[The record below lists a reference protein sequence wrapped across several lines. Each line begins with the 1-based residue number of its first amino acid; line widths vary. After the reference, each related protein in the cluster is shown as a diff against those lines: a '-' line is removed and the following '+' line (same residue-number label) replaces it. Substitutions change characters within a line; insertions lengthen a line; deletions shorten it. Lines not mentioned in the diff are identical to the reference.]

1 MPGWTSPAL
10 GLPLLSV
17 AAVLVQGYHLG
28 TDDAEIYT
36 PAIKQIVDPSL
47 YPRSAEFFLAH
58 ARYGHLSSVAGHSA
72 RLLHLRADPAILL
85 WHLLG
90 VFLLVYA
97 GWRVAGTLFTS
108 RRAVWGAVAA
118 LALTLSV
125 PVAGTALVIADP
137 YLTARSFSTPFS
149 LLAVAALLRGER
161 WGLVAWLLL
170 TGYVHPQMVVYT
182 VGLLAFLL
190 FPVLSPARMPARAAA
205 VPSLLKSFSLQP
217 ATGTDHDLLYSRTF
231 FFASLWRW
239 WEYLGILL
247 PLAILAA
254 CSRAQLRGLSAAGR
268 RVCRALVA
276 FGMVSTAFW
285 LMLAASP
292 RFDSL
297 QRLQPM
303 RSFDLIYIFLFL
315 ILGGLLAEYA
325 LGARPWRWAAFFAPL
340 AAGMCAL
347 NLALYP
353 ASPHIELPGR
363 AGANRWLAAFYWVR
377 ANTPKDAFF
386 ALDPRYL
393 ELPGEDEHGFRAV
406 AERGRLADFY
416 KDSGVATM
424 FPELGEKWA
433 RDERALGGWN
443 GFDRDAFARLH
454 RQTGADWVVLE
465 RAVPGLACPY
475 GQSGIL
481 VCRIGNSPEMGK
493 DKTDADR

>member
-1 MPGWTSPAL
+1 MSQDAS
-10 GLPLLSV
+10 LSRPFFGVLTLAV

-36 PAIKQIVDPSL
+36 PAIKQIVDPAL
-47 YPRSAEFFLAH
+47 YPARAEFFLAH
-58 ARYGHLSSVAGHSA
+58 ARYGHLSWVVGHFA
-72 RLLHLRADPAILL
+72 RLLHLAADPAILL

-97 GWRVAGTLFTS
+97 GWRLASTLFTS
-108 RRAVWGAVAA
+108 PRAAWGATAA
-118 LALTLSV
+118 LAFTLSV

-149 LLAVAALLRGER
+149 LLAVAAVLRGER
-161 WGLVAWLLL
+161 WAALPWLLL
-170 TGYVHPQMVVYT
+170 TAYVHPQMVVYT
-182 VGLLAFLL
+182 VGLIGFLL
-190 FPVLSPARMPARAAA
+190 LPLRNAPVRAAA
-205 VPSLLKSFSLQP
+205 APLLKSFSLQP
-217 ATGTDHDLLYSRTF
+217 ATGTYHDLLYSRTF

-239 WEYLGILL
+239 WEYLGVVI
-247 PLAILAA
+247 PLAMLLACA
-254 CSRAQLRGLSAAGR
+254 RFNLRGLSATGR
-268 RVCRALVA
+268 RVCAALVA
-276 FGMVSTAFW
+276 FGAVSTAFW
-285 LMLAASP
+285 LVLAASP

-315 ILGGLLAEYA
+315 ILGGLLAEHV
-325 LGARPWRWAAFFAPL
+325 LGTRPWRRAAFFVPL

-393 ELPGEDEHGFRAV
+393 ELSGEDEHGFRAV

-424 FPELGEKWA
+424 FPELSEEWA
-433 RDERALGGWN
+433 RDERALAGW
-443 GFDRDAFARLH
+443 GRFDEAAFARLH
-454 RQTGADWVVLE
+454 RQTGVDWVVLE

-475 GQSGIL
+475 RQGGIF
-481 VCRIGNSPEMGK
+481 VCRVGNGSETGK
-493 DKTDADR
+493 SEDAAGR